1 MDKSGK
7 EVIVGEI
14 RESFE
19 NVMSVVL
26 ADFRGMDVASVT
38 ELREEFRKVGCG
50 YRVLKN
56 TLVKLAIKGTD
67 MEVMSEHLKGPT
79 AVIWSTESPADAAK
93 VAVKYAKEN
102 KKFVVKGGYFEGE
115 SLDAAGVGR
124 LSKMPDKPQCQ
135 ASLLMTF
142 LAGPQQFVRTT
153 LAGPQNFM
161 YLLAARERSLNS

>member
-1 MDKSGK
+1 MDRTGK
-7 EVIVGEI
+7 EAVVGEI

-19 NVMSVVL
+19 NVMSIVL
-26 ADFRGMDVASVT
+26 ADFRGMDVGSIT
-38 ELREEFRKVGCG
+38 ELREEFRKAGCG
-50 YRVLKN
+50 YKVLKN

-67 MEVMSEHLKGPT
+67 MEVMSEHLAGPT

-102 KKFVVKGGYFEGE
+102 KKFVIKGGYFEGA
-115 SLDAAGVGR
+115 SLDVAGVDQ
-124 LSKMPDKPQCQ
+124 LSKMPDKPACQ

-142 LAGPQQFVRTT
+142 IAAPQQFVRQTI
-153 LAGPQNFM
+153 AGPQNFM

>member
-1 MDKSGK
+1 MDRTGK
-7 EVIVGEI
+7 EAVVGEI

-19 NVMSVVL
+19 NVMSIVL
-26 ADFRGMDVASVT
+26 ADFRGMDVGSIT
-38 ELREEFRKVGCG
+38 ELREEFRKAGCG
-50 YRVLKN
+50 YKVLKN

-67 MEVMSEHLKGPT
+67 MEVMSEHLAGPT

-102 KKFVVKGGYFEGE
+102 KKFVIKGGYFEGT
-115 SLDAAGVGR
+115 SLDVAGVDQ
-124 LSKMPDKPQCQ
+124 LSKMPDKPACQ

-142 LAGPQQFVRTT
+142 IAAPQQFVRQTI
-153 LAGPQNFM
+153 AAPQNFM